1 MKHEEMLMRSCSPSE
16 AWWDPAVDRP
26 SSQLFKPTPK
36 DEGKLSVADGNKTT
50 PDDFFK
56 EFTVAMGLQSRGIWG
71 ITKEEIAPVEGVIR
85 KKEDGSEEEVFLE
98 YEEDEG
104 QGKPLGHCLL
114 DMSGLSKSLIKR
126 VAKTL
131 RNKAVEHG
139 CLYAP

>member
-1 MKHEEMLMRSCSPSE
+1 MKYEEMLMRSCSPSE

-50 PDDFFK
+50 PEDFFN
-56 EFTVAMGLQSRGIWG
+56 EFTDAMGLQSRGIWG
-71 ITKEEIAPVEGVIR
+71 IAKEEIAPVEGVTQ
-85 KKEDGSEEEVFLE
+85 KNEDGSEDEIILE

-104 QGKPLGHCLL
+104 RGKPQGHCLL
-114 DMSGLSKSLIKR
+114 DMSGLSKSLTKR